1 MKRIFSV
8 PPPFKVPDGT
18 WVSPFLNAKDA
29 MSDVPF
35 ALLDGFSMAAGRI
48 DPHSRSQIHQMP
60 LVAQVTYV
68 YQGALQ
74 VVMQEPG
81 GGEPYEQALDKGQAV
96 FTALGTLFQL
106 VNKSPHPCEVLY
118 IVGPA
123 YVFDMEDDMVL
134 YDDALLLGEDWPLA
148 MLKGPAAMGAS
159 ALKMRAHQRAD
170 ALRRIEKRKSERR

>member
-1 MKRIFSV
+1 MKRIFSI

-60 LVAQVTYV
+60 LVVQVTYV
-68 YQGALQ
+68 CQGALQ
-74 VVMQEPG
+74 VVMHEPG
-81 GGEPYEQALDKGQAV
+81 GGEQYEQALGKGQAV
-96 FTALGTLFQL
+96 FTAPGTLFQL

-123 YVFDMEDDMVL
+123 YVFDMEDNSVL
-134 YDDALLLGEDWPLA
+134 YDDALLLGEDWPSA
-148 MLKGPAAMGAS
+148 MRKRPVAMESS
-159 ALKMRAHQRAD
+159 ALRMRAQQRAY
-170 ALRRIEKRKSERR
+170 ALQRIETKKSERR